1 MSIRPGLAV
10 IHANR
15 VEDLRDLV
23 VDWLRRHPLRPLET
37 EVVWVQSNGM
47 TQWLQLALADSGG
60 LGISAAISPQ
70 LPARFLWSAYRAVL
84 GPGQVPEESPF
95 DKAKLV
101 WRLFRLLPECLADD
115 RFAPLRHF
123 LDGSGAEDAAARK
136 RYQLARSLADLF
148 DQYQVYRADWLM
160 DWGRGEDRLGDG
172 RGGFATVPAE
182 QAWQPRLWREIL
194 ADLPEDQRPFHRA
207 ALHERF
213 IEALA
218 RADQR
223 AEGLPR
229 RIVVFGI
236 SSLPQ
241 QMLRALA
248 GLARFVQIVLCVHD
262 PCRHYWADLIEE
274 RGFFRF
280 VVPDES
286 AAGASPFDAN
296 PLLAAWGKQG
306 RDYIRSLEVFD
317 DRIDLF
323 DDYGEEGNR
332 TLLQQVQQA
341 ILEREPLPGC
351 PEKAA
356 VVPAAD
362 RSIVFHIAHSPQR
375 EVEILHDHLLALFA
389 ESGEAALAPRDV
401 IVMVPDI
408 HRYAPYIRAVFG
420 SIDVGDPRYIPF
432 SLADQRERGRNPL
445 ALAVEWLLHLP
456 EARLTVTELLDLL
469 EVPALRRRFGI
480 DEEDLPKLHTWI
492 EGSGIRWGLHAEQRS
507 RLGLPQ
513 GFEQNSWRFGLA
525 RMLWGYA
532 VGRGA
537 AWQDPSAGGERAGEG
552 PQRSPHGEIEPYDE
566 VGGLEAALV
575 GPLAALFE
583 TLDRHWR
590 ILAAPAQPCEWGDR
604 LRRLL
609 EDFFAPEDEEDLLI
623 LERLWE
629 SLERWEDACV
639 EARLSEP
646 LPLVVVREDWL
657 AGLDEP
663 GLSQRFLAGGVHFC
677 TLLPMRAIPFPVV
690 CLMGM
695 NDGDYP
701 RSQPPLD
708 FDLMAGNPR
717 PGDRSRREDDRY
729 LFLEALLSAR
739 RQLYV
744 SWVGRSV
751 QDNGECPPSVLV
763 AQLREYLAAGWR
775 AEESDDSLQPCGSDP
790 LPANGSQDPGQILL
804 RRLTVEH
811 PLQPFSPRYFLGPSA
826 CGHDPRLFTYA
837 HEWRGI
843 HDGGKTATEP
853 APLPPIERDAPLSL
867 KILAGFL
874 RRPVQSF
881 FTERL
886 RVRFDEEHAPAED
899 LEPFAFDGLQRFRLG
914 SELLDSLAQADADWE
929 EVTAECVARQRRRGE
944 LPMGAFAEKAM
955 AEYLVPARAT
965 WQRAQELWREWQRV
979 TGPVELRLQ
988 FSLPDGPTLL
998 LEDWLGGLR
1007 SDGRGRLAWI
1017 GLRPQPVRQGNN
1029 VKWQVLVEPWVSH
1042 LAACA
1047 AGIELWSFLVG
1058 PEASFRFPPVPS
1070 ELARAR
1076 LDTLVAAWDAGM
1088 RWPLPLACKTAFVW
1102 LSKADDPDAALR
1114 AARQTYEGDS
1124 ERFGGEVQED
1134 SYLTRA
1140 YPDFARLTAP
1150 PSMTG
1155 LEGFPDGAKIQ
1166 ADRPAGGLG
1175 FFDWARLLYRPLF
1188 ESVGPEGVSR

>member
-1 MSIRPGLAV
+1 M
-10 IHANR
+10 
-15 VEDLRDLV
+15 EDLRDLV
-23 VDWLRRHPLRPLET
+23 VDWLRRQPLRPLET

-47 TQWLQLALADSGG
+47 AQWLQLALAESGG

-70 LPARFLWSAYRAVL
+70 LPAHFLWSAYRVVL

-95 DKAKLV
+95 DKEKLV
-101 WRLFRLLPECLADD
+101 WRLFRLLPQCLTDD
-115 RFAPLRHF
+115 HFAPLRHF
-123 LDGSGAEDAAARK
+123 LDGSGAEDGVARK

-172 RGGFATVPAE
+172 RGDFATVPAE
-182 QAWQPRLWREIL
+182 HAWQPRLWREIL
-194 ADLPEDQRPFHRA
+194 ADLPEDQRPLHRA

-213 IEALA
+213 LEALA

-241 QMLRALA
+241 QILRALA
-248 GLARFVQIVLCVHD
+248 GLARFTQILLCVHD

-274 RGFFRF
+274 REFFRF
-280 VVPDES
+280 VVPDQL
-286 AAGASPFDAN
+286 AAGVSPFDAH

-306 RDYIRSLEVFD
+306 RDYIRSLEEFD
-317 DRIDLF
+317 DRVDLF
-323 DDYGEEGNR
+323 NDYGEEENR

-341 ILEREPLPGC
+341 ILEREPLPEC
-351 PEKAA
+351 PEQAA

-389 ESGEAALAPRDV
+389 ESSEVVLAPRDV

-408 HRYAPYIRAVFG
+408 HRYAPHIRAVFG
-420 SIDVGDPRYIPF
+420 RFDAGDPRYIPF
-432 SLADQRERGRNPL
+432 SLADQRQRGHNPL
-445 ALAVEWLLHLP
+445 VLAVEWLLHLP

-469 EVPALRRRFGI
+469 GVPALRRRFGI
-480 DEEDLPKLHTWI
+480 DEEDLPKLRTWI
-492 EGSGIRWGLHAEQRS
+492 EGSGIRWGLHGEQRS
-507 RLGLPQ
+507 RLGLPH

-532 VGRGA
+532 VGRGV
-537 AWQDPSAGGERAGEG
+537 AWRDPSAGGGAADWEQAGEG
-552 PQRSPHGEIEPYDE
+552 PQRSPHAEIEPYDE
-566 VGGLEAALV
+566 VGGLEAALI
-575 GPLAALFE
+575 GPLAALFD

-590 ILAAPAQPCEWGDR
+590 ILASPAQPCEWGDR

-609 EDFFAPEDEEDLLI
+609 EDFLAPEDEEGLLI

-639 EARLSEP
+639 EARLFEP
-646 LPLVVVREDWL
+646 LPLEVVREAWL
-657 AGLDEP
+657 ASLDEP
-663 GLSQRFLAGGVHFC
+663 GLSQRFLASGVHFC
-677 TLLPMRAIPFPVV
+677 SLLPMRAIPFPVV

-708 FDLMAGNPR
+708 FDLMAMGNSR

-744 SWVGRSV
+744 SWVGRGV
-751 QDNGECPPSVLV
+751 QDNRECPPSVLV
-763 AQLREYLAAGWR
+763 AQLREYLADGWR
-775 AEESDDSLQPCGSDP
+775 AEESDDSLQPCGSDA
-790 LPANGSQDPGQILL
+790 LATNGAQDPGRVLL

-811 PLQPFSPRYFLGPSA
+811 PLQPFSPRYFLRPSV

-837 HEWRGI
+837 HEWRGV
-843 HDGGKTATEP
+843 HDGGKAVIRLT
-853 APLPPIERDAPLSL
+853 PLPPIERDVPLRL
-867 KILAGFL
+867 KILADFL
-874 RRPVQSF
+874 RRPVRSF

-886 RVRFDEEHAPAED
+886 RVCFDEEHAPAED
-899 LEPFAFDGLQRFRLG
+899 LEPFAFDGLERYRLG
-914 SELLDSLAQADADWE
+914 SELLDSLAQAEADWE
-929 EVTAECVARQRRRGE
+929 EVSEECLARQRRRGE

-955 AEYLVPARAT
+955 AEYFFPTRAT
-965 WQRAQELWREWQRV
+965 WQRAQELWREWPQRV
-979 TGPVELRLQ
+979 ARPVELRLQ
-988 FSLPDGPTLL
+988 FLLPDGPALL

-1017 GLRPQPVRQGNN
+1017 GLRPQPVRQGNSA
-1029 VKWQVLVEPWVSH
+1029 KWQVLVEPWVSH

-1058 PEASFRFPPVPS
+1058 PEASFRFPPLPS
-1070 ELARAR
+1070 KLARAR
-1076 LDTLVAAWDAGM
+1076 LETLVAAWDAGM

-1102 LSKADDPDAALR
+1102 LGKADDPDAASR
-1114 AARQTYEGDS
+1114 AARQTYEGGS
-1124 ERFGGEVQED
+1124 ERFGEVQED
-1134 SYLTRA
+1134 PYLTRA
-1140 YPDFARLTAP
+1140 YPDFACLTSP
-1150 PSMTG
+1150 SSMTG
-1155 LEGFPDGAKIQ
+1155 LESFPDGLGIQ
-1166 ADRPAGGLG
+1166 ADRSAGGLG

-1188 ESVGPEGVSR
+1188 ESVGPER